1 MPKKINLRIAW
12 FAAALAVLPWTQSQ
26 SLAKPGQAPD
36 RAMAPL
42 SQFMM
47 PENVEAALARS
58 AAPKSISDD
67 ARVMVLGPH
76 GYKTVA
82 NGSNGFLCIVER
94 SWARP
99 TDDPGYWDP
108 KMSGPVCYNA
118 AAAKTFEPLDL
129 MKTRLVLEGKPKA
142 EIAKTIAS
150 ALDKNELPALG
161 PGAMC
166 YMLSKQQYFDDKQK
180 NWHPHSMF
188 FAPGDAAKT
197 WGANLPGS
205 PILAA
210 YDPQTRVTIFMVW
223 ADHWSDGTPYSPGA
237 Q

>member
-1 MPKKINLRIAW
+1 MPKKINLLLAC
-12 FAAALAVLPWTQSQ
+12 AALAFLPWTQSQ
-26 SLAKPGQAPD
+26 SLAKPGQTPEP
-36 RAMAPL
+36 AMAPL

-47 PENVEAALARS
+47 PEKQEAAIARS
-58 AAPKSISDD
+58 AAPKSVSDN
-67 ARVMVLGPH
+67 AQVMVLGPH
-76 GYKTVA
+76 GYTTVA

-99 TDDPGYWDP
+99 TNDPGYWDP
-108 KMSGPVCYNA
+108 KMSGPVSYNA
-118 AAAKTFEPLDL
+118 AAAKTFVPLDL
-129 MKTRLVLEGKPKA
+129 MKTKLVLEGKSKA

-161 PGAMC
+161 PDAMC

-188 FAPGDAAKT
+188 FAQGDAAKA

-223 ADHWSDGTPYSPGA
+223 SDHWSDGTPYSSSA